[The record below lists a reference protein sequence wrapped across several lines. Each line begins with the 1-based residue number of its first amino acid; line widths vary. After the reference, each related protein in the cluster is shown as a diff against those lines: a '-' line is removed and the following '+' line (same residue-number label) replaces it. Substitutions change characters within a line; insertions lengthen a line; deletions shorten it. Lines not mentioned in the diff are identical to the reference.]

1 MPAKSLKIGL
11 IGAGRIGCLHAE
23 HLTSRIPST
32 SADLIMVADVF
43 EGAARACAERY
54 AIPHVRQDY
63 HAVLDCSNIEAV
75 VICSSTDTHVQI
87 IEEAAQAGKHIFCE
101 KPIALDLASIDR
113 ALDAVARAGVK
124 LQIGFNRRF
133 DANYRRVRQAVEQEE
148 IGRPHLLHLIS
159 RDPAPPP
166 IEYIRV
172 SGGLFLDMTIHDFDM
187 ARFLIDS
194 EVEEI
199 FVQAGVMDDP
209 AIGEA
214 GDVDTA
220 VIVLQFSNGVIGM
233 ISNSRCTAYGYDQR
247 VELLGSA
254 GVINTGNNYPNTA
267 IISDNRSVRCDL
279 PLYFFLERY
288 AESYVSEMAAFIDA
302 VVYDRPVPITGLD
315 GRVPVVM
322 ALAARKSLVEHRPVR
337 LSEIKDPGQ
346 LARSTGDFME
356 HQLTPLDGSEDQGQ
370 LARSTDKLAGPP
382 LGIEH
387 RPTQPSERN

>member
-32 SADLIMVADVF
+32 PKGGMADLIMVADVF
-43 EGAARACAERY
+43 EDAARECVERY
-54 AIPHVRQDY
+54 GIPHAMKDY
-63 HAVLDCSNIEAV
+63 RAVLDRSDIQAV
-75 VICSSTDTHVQI
+75 VICSPTGTHAQI

-148 IGRPHLLHLIS
+148 IGRPYLLHIIS

-172 SGGLFLDMTIHDFDM
+172 SGGIFLDMTIHDFDM
-187 ARFLIDS
+187 ARFLIGS

-199 FVQAGVMDDP
+199 FVQTAVMDDP

-220 VIVLQFSNGVIGM
+220 FILLQFSNGVIGT
-233 ISNSRCTAYGYDQR
+233 ISNSRRAAYGYDQR

-254 GVINTGNNYPNTA
+254 GVISTENNYPNTA
-267 IISDNRSVRCDL
+267 IISDCRSVRRDL
-279 PLYFFLERY
+279 PLNFFLERY
-288 AESYVSEMAAFIDA
+288 TESYISEMANFVDA
-302 VVYDRPVPITGLD
+302 VVYDRPVLVTGFD

-322 ALAARKSLVEHRPVR
+322 ALAARKSLLEHRPVR
-337 LSEIKDPGQ
+337 LSEI
-346 LARSTGDFME
+346 
-356 HQLTPLDGSEDQGQ
+356 EDQGQ
-370 LARSTDKLAGPP
+370 PCPLQGLGPSTDELLEHQPTR
-382 LGIEH
+382 LSEIE
-387 RPTQPSERN
+387 Q